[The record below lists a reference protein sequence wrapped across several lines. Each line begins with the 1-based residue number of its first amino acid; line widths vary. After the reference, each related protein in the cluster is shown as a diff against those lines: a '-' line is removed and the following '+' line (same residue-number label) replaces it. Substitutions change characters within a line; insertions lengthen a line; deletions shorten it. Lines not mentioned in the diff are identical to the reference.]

1 MKAQAVPSRENQVK
15 AIFLFNFTQFV
26 EWPPGTFSS
35 NEEPLVIGILG
46 SDPFGPYL
54 EETISG
60 EKINGHSI
68 IITRYDD
75 IEDVDTC
82 HILFINSE
90 KTDINEEMIRK
101 LRGQNILTVSDSV
114 DFLQQGGMI
123 RFFNNEGKVKLE
135 VNLESVKSA
144 NLVISSKLLRL
155 MEIFTPRK

>member
-1 MKAQAVPSRENQVK
+1 MMILRMSIP
-15 AIFLFNFTQFV
+15 AISCL
-26 EWPPGTFSS
+26 
-35 NEEPLVIGILG
+35 
-46 SDPFGPYL
+46 
-54 EETISG
+54 
-60 EKINGHSI
+60 SI
-68 IITRYDD
+68 
-75 IEDVDTC
+75 
-82 HILFINSE
+82 SE